1 MSEMTGWVRGPV
13 VGRGS
18 FGTVHLARCPPA
30 ESTSEEALP
39 PVMAV
44 KSCLLAESASLRR
57 EKAAL
62 DCLAGCPEILTCYG
76 AAVTVEPDGRR
87 LYNLLLEYLPGGSL
101 ADLLLSRCRRPLPE
115 AALKSFS
122 ISLLRG
128 LRRIHQAGL
137 VHCDI
142 KPQNLLVA
150 SDGRAKIAD
159 FGLSKPATGGGD
171 AESSQFRGTPLYMA
185 PESVQRGEYEPPA
198 DIWALGCV
206 VAEMASGEPAWRQH
220 GKGCAD
226 AASLMFHIG
235 SGESSPEISE
245 ELSEQG
251 RDFLRK
257 CFVRSPG
264 ERWTAEMLLRHP
276 FVESSGEEQV
286 PVSGDV
292 HDDEVV
298 VSGKWSCSP
307 WASPRSVFGFPT
319 WPSAGPSPQRSQSG
333 PSSPAPASRLRCL
346 AVGSLW
352 PSWDSF
358 SDDSLW
364 MTVREGTSG
373 RDEVEEPPAAGGG
386 ASSGG
391 GGPPELAS
399 SPLPGSAQR
408 QLRPPGGRKGDREES
423 TPHGN

>member
-1 MSEMTGWVRGPV
+1 MTGWVRGPV

-30 ESTSEEALP
+30 ESTCVEALP

-44 KSCLLAESASLRR
+44 KSCPLAESASLRR
-57 EKAAL
+57 EKVAL

-87 LYNLLLEYLPGGSL
+87 LYNILLEYLPGGSL
-101 ADLLLSRCRRPLPE
+101 ADLLLHRRRRPLPE
-115 AALKSFS
+115 AALRSFS
-122 ISLLRG
+122 ASLLRG

-142 KPQNLLVA
+142 KPQNLLVTG
-150 SDGRAKIAD
+150 DGRAKIAD
-159 FGLSKPATGGGD
+159 FGLSKPAAGGSA

-206 VAEMASGEPAWRQH
+206 VAEMASGEPAWRH

-226 AASLMFHIG
+226 AASLMFLIG
-235 SGESSPEISE
+235 SGESSPEIPE
-245 ELSEQG
+245 VLSEQG

-264 ERWTAEMLLRHP
+264 ERWTAEMLLCHS

-286 PVSGDV
+286 PVFGDV
-292 HDDEVV
+292 DDDEVV
-298 VSGKWSCSP
+298 VTGKWGSP

-319 WPSAGPSPQRSQSG
+319 WASAGTPLQRSQGG

-346 AVGSLW
+346 TAGSCW
-352 PSWDSF
+352 PISF
-358 SDDSLW
+358 SEDSHW
-364 MTVREGTSG
+364 VTVREGPAERTKLRSP
-373 RDEVEEPPAAGGG
+373 RLPAAPPAPA
-386 ASSGG
+386 AAA
-391 GGPPELAS
+391 P
-399 SPLPGSAQR
+399 
-408 QLRPPGGRKGDREES
+408 
-423 TPHGN
+423 